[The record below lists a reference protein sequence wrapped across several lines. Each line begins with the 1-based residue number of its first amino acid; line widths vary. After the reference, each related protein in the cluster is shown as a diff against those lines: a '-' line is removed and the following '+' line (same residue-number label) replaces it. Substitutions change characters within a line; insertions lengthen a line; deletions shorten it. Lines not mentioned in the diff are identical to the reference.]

1 MNPTD
6 LDMIRR
12 MEEIRADL
20 ALLHQRVRA
29 IAIVLREHHKQ
40 AQALPRPPV
49 PPPAPEPAPRAESLP
64 TRILASGWPGVAALA
79 IVAAPWL
86 AGVLIWLLWAT
97 GTPLPLLIALFGA
110 SHVAESSP

>member
-1 MNPTD
+1 MTPVD
-6 LDMIRR
+6 LDTIRR
-12 MEEIRADL
+12 LEELREAVARLD
-20 ALLHQRVRA
+20 QRVRA
-29 IAIVLREHHKQ
+29 VALALQQ
-40 AQALPRPPV
+40 ARKEELARARAPV

-64 TRILASGWPGVAALA
+64 ARVLAGGWPGVAALA

-97 GTPLPLLIALFGA
+97 GTPLPVLIALFGA

>member
-1 MNPTD
+1 MTPVD
-6 LDMIRR
+6 LDTIRR
-12 MEEIRADL
+12 LEELRAEIARLD
-20 ALLHQRVRA
+20 QRVRA

-40 AQALPRPPV
+40 AQAIPRPPV

-97 GTPLPLLIALFGA
+97 GTPLPVLIALFGA
-110 SHVAESSP
+110 SHVAESGP